1 MRRESSGAI
10 LASTTS
16 WPMRTLIVAPDT
28 LAEAVMTQPLAALLR
43 GQDPA
48 GRIDVLAD
56 PAVAPVFEAMAEITE
71 VFTSG
76 HAFGPVRPW
85 GKFQLARRLDRH
97 RHDRV
102 YVLPGSK
109 RAALVPWLAGIPIR
123 IGLHCG
129 TRWGLINQPHCTV
142 HASGADRPADD
153 ISRPAVE
160 RFAHLAFDA
169 SHPLPGQV
177 PNPVLAHDAARESAA
192 RLRAGLQPE
201 TRLLVLCVGAEAGP
215 SRRWPA
221 RHWASL
227 IAIAGAEWPGLR
239 PVLIG
244 DPGDR
249 AFATEIAALSGGTAL
264 NLCGQQSLGDAIAL
278 LARADAVVSH
288 DCGLMHVAA
297 AYARPMVAV
306 FGPTDPRFAPPR
318 SPRAKVEWLHEACS
332 PCHDPVCRYGHGR
345 CTSGVRPESVFASL
359 RAAARFPSRD
369 IR

>member
-1 MRRESSGAI
+1 
-10 LASTTS
+10 
-16 WPMRTLIVAPDT
+16 MRTLIVAPDT
-28 LAEAVMTQPLAALLR
+28 LAESVMTQPLAALLR
-43 GQDPA
+43 GLDPA

-56 PAVAPVFEAMAEITE
+56 PAVAPVFEAMADIDE

-76 HAFGPVRPW
+76 HAFGPVQPW

-102 YVLPGSK
+102 FVLPGSK

-129 TRWGLINQPHCTV
+129 TRWGLINQPHCTI
-142 HASGADRPADD
+142 HAGGERQGVDAG
-153 ISRPAVE
+153 RPAVE

-169 SHPLPGQV
+169 SQPLPGHV
-177 PNPVLAHDAARESAA
+177 PNPVMSRDEVCEAGAHA
-192 RLRAGLQPE
+192 RAGLAADA
-201 TRLLVLCVGAEAGP
+201 RLMTLCVGAEAGP

-227 IAIAGAEWPGLR
+227 IAIAAREWPGLT

-244 DPGDR
+244 DAADR
-249 AFATEIAALSGGTAL
+249 AFATEIAALSGGAIP
-264 NLCGQQSLGDAIAL
+264 NLCGRQSLGDAVALIAQSE
-278 LARADAVVSH
+278 AVVAH

-297 AYARPMVAV
+297 AYSRPMVAV

-332 PCHDPVCRYGHGR
+332 PCNDPVCRYAHGR

>member
-1 MRRESSGAI
+1 
-10 LASTTS
+10 
-16 WPMRTLIVAPDT
+16 MRTLIVAPDS

-43 GQDPA
+43 GQDPS

-56 PAVAPVFEAMAEITE
+56 PSVAPVFEAMAEIAE

-76 HAFGPVRPW
+76 HAFGPVQPW

-123 IGLHCG
+123 IGLHSG

-142 HASGADRPADD
+142 HASGAERRADALG
-153 ISRPAVE
+153 RPAVE

-177 PNPVLAHDAARESAA
+177 PNPVLVRHAVRESAA
-192 RLRAGLQPE
+192 RARAGLPADA
-201 TRLLVLCVGAEAGP
+201 RLLALCVGAEDGP

-227 IAIAGAEWPGLR
+227 ITIAAGEWPDLR
-239 PVLIG
+239 PVLLG
-244 DPGDR
+244 TAGDR
-249 AFATEIAALSGGTAL
+249 AFATEVAALCGGTAL
-264 NLCGQQSLGDAIAL
+264 NLCGQQALGDAVAL
-278 LARADAVVSH
+278 VAQADAVVAH

-297 AYARPMVAV
+297 AYSRPMVAV

-332 PCHDPVCRYGHGR
+332 PCNDPVCRFAHGR

-359 RAAARFPSRD
+359 LAAARFPTRD